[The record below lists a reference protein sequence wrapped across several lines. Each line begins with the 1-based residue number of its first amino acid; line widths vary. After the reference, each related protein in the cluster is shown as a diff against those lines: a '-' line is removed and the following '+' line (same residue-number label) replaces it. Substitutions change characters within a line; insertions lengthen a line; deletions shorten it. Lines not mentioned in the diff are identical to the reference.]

1 MPSRLPGA
9 LERVRFGPTRTL
21 NVRAGKY
28 TGEEAA
34 TRVEAWLRSKQ
45 VELTG
50 EVLIITGRGAGSVG
64 GVPVIKNATT
74 RVLNKL
80 RRNGVISSYG
90 EETEGSFAVQLAP
103 LRSLLEAPARRR
115 FPEPPQT
122 RRRVPSI
129 QGISPET
136 RERLHYLAS
145 RALESL
151 GVKEASEE
159 QVNREMMRQFSV
171 IAAAWSGGMDTNAWI
186 DAAIRKAIRDYA
198 ESDR

>member
-1 MPSRLPGA
+1 MESRLPGA
-9 LERVRFGPTRTL
+9 LERVRFGPSRTL

-50 EVLIITGRGAGSVG
+50 EVLVITGRGAGSVG
-64 GVPVIKNATT
+64 GVPVIKNATI

-80 RRNGVISSYG
+80 RRHGVISAYA
-90 EETEGSFAVQLAP
+90 EDTAGSFVVRVAP

-115 FPEPPQT
+115 SPTSPPT
-122 RRRVPSI
+122 RRRTPSI
-129 QGISPET
+129 NGLSPET
-136 RERLHYLAS
+136 RERLHYLAA
-145 RALESL
+145 RALEAL
-151 GVKEASEE
+151 GVKHASEE

-171 IAAAWSGGMDTNAWI
+171 IAGAWPGGSDPDKWV
-186 DAAIRKAIRDYA
+186 DAAIRKAITDYA